1 MAFTAQE
8 EELYLWLKTAL
19 PSWLFGNASAV
30 EEHWG
35 AMIEQYGSVRVYVE
49 EIIANTFVMVAIGP
63 WLDQHAKDRGIFRQE
78 NESDDSLRE
87 RIRNVETKLTREAL
101 AERADGIL
109 TANSMTTGATIVNLR
124 SERAWFV
131 FDTTTGRQL
140 SYLST
145 VNSGF
150 TDRMSKSGK
159 PSGFVIMLPYGTS
172 AAVAASIQEAVR
184 QNKAAGF
191 WFAVEVRGVP

>member
-8 EELYLWLKTAL
+8 EELYQWLKTAL
-19 PSWLFGNASAV
+19 PSWLFGNDDAV
-30 EEHWG
+30 EEHWS
-35 AMIEQYGSVRVYVE
+35 AIIEAFGDVRIQMEDWLSKTYVL
-49 EIIANTFVMVAIGP
+49 IATGV
-63 WLDQHAKDRGIFRQE
+63 WLDQHAKDRGLFRQE

-87 RIRNVETKLTREAL
+87 RIRNVEAKITREAL
-101 AERADGIL
+101 ATVADNIL

-184 QNKAAGF
+184 QRKAAGF